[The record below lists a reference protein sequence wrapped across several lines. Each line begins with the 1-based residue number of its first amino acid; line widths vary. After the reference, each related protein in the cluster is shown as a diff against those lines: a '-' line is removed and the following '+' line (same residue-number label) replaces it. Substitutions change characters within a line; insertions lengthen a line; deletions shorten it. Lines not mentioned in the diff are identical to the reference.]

1 MRITRTIL
9 TRPALFRAA
18 LSGITAAVAGLGIA
32 ELAAALV
39 ASTSSPLFAVG
50 SFVIDVTPGAVKEF
64 AISLLGHADKP
75 VLIATVAVL
84 VAALSAVAGVLELRR
99 PPYGRVLLVLLAAVA
114 ATAAITRADAGV
126 LAFVPSAV
134 AALVSALVLSWL
146 VGKLHNADQDATQ
159 ATGLARRGFLTLV
172 TATAGAGILALAL
185 GRVLGAGSQVVVKA
199 RALFTLP
206 AAAVS
211 AAALPAPVKV
221 PGITPFI
228 TPSQSFY
235 RIDTALQVPQLD
247 PADWSLRI
255 GGMVEHPFTLSFDEL
270 IALPLEE
277 SRTTLACVSNYVGG
291 DLIGNATW
299 LGYPI
304 RTLLARAGPQPD
316 ADMVLSTSSDGFT
329 AGTPLTALT
338 DERNAILAVGMN
350 GEPLPLE
357 HGYPVRMVVPGL
369 YGYVSATKWVTKLK
383 VTRFDQ
389 DSAYWTHQGWSARGP
404 VKLSSRIDVPRAD
417 ASVKAGTVAVA
428 GVAWHQ
434 HVGISAVQVR
444 VDDGEFRD
452 AELGAVESAD
462 TWVQWV
468 YRWKATRGRHTLTV
482 RATDATGAVQTS
494 RVADVVPDGA
504 TGLHRIEVT
513 VD

>member
-1 MRITRTIL
+1 MPVTRS
-9 TRPALFRAA
+9 ALARAA
-18 LSGITAAVAGLGIA
+18 LSGVTAAVAGLGAA

-39 ASTSSPLFAVG
+39 ASTSSPLFVVG
-50 SFVIDVTPGAVKEF
+50 SFVIDAMPGAVKEF
-64 AISLLGHADKP
+64 AISILGHADKP
-75 VLIATVAVL
+75 VLITALAVL
-84 VAALSAVAGVLELRR
+84 VAALSAGAGILELRR
-99 PPYGRVLLVLLAAVA
+99 PPFGRVLLVLLAAIA
-114 ATAAITRADAGV
+114 ATAAVTRADAGI

-134 AALVSALVLSWL
+134 AAFVSALVLSWL
-146 VGKLHNADQDATQ
+146 VGTRHSASRDAAPTD
-159 ATGLARRGFLTLV
+159 GLARRGFLTLV
-172 TATAGAGILALAL
+172 TATAGAGILALVA

-199 RALFTLP
+199 RELFTLP
-206 AAAVS
+206 AAAVT
-211 AAALPAPVKV
+211 AAPLPAPLQV

-228 TPSQSFY
+228 TPSQFFY

-247 PADWSLRI
+247 PDHWTLRI
-255 GGMVEHPFTLSFDEL
+255 DGMVDHPFTLSFDEL
-270 IALPLEE
+270 LALPLEE

-304 RTLLARAGPQPD
+304 RTLLQRAGPRSD

-338 DERNAILAVGMN
+338 DQRNAILAVGMN

-383 VTRFDQ
+383 VTRFDR
-389 DSAYWTHQGWSARGP
+389 DTAYWTHQGWSARGP
-404 VKLSSRIDVPRAD
+404 VKLSSRIDVPRAN
-417 ASVKAGTVAVA
+417 ATVKAGTVAVA
-428 GVAWHQ
+428 GMAWHQ

-444 VDDGEFRD
+444 VDDGDFND

-468 YRWKATRGRHTLTV
+468 YRWKATRGSHKLTV
-482 RATDATGAVQTS
+482 RATDASGEVQTS
-494 RVADVVPDGA
+494 RVAGVVPDGA
-504 TGLHRIEVT
+504 TGLHQIEVT
-513 VD
+513 VN